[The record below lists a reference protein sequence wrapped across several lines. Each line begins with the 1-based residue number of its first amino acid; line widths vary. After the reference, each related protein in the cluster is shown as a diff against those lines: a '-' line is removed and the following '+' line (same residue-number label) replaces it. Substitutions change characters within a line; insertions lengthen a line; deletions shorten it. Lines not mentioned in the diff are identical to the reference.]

1 MVRINEYLLLYLNG
15 SCIGLSGSHIRTNL
29 VNDTDLFSFLIGVD
43 MADMRLV
50 FLEFSVFLLIL
61 MLDGLSR
68 VW

>member
-1 MVRINEYLLLYLNG
+1 M
-15 SCIGLSGSHIRTNL
+15 
-29 VNDTDLFSFLIGVD
+29 NDTDLFSFLIGVD